1 MTEEASP
8 RPEGGGR
15 GHADGGR
22 AAGGEREAEE
32 SRHSAHVEEIRSL
45 AASARAE
52 RRRFETPPDG
62 GVDERALSYVRE
74 GVAPVTGVYVEAHT
88 GGDHARFSQTEL
100 DLLHRALNDWLSLY
114 ARCYGVDVDPDATVR
129 TAAEILLQ
137 THDAREVARLLTD
150 VPPRR

>member
-1 MTEEASP
+1 MTEEASA
-8 RPEGGGR
+8 RSAR
-15 GHADGGR
+15 ADGGYTDDGR
-22 AAGGEREAEE
+22 AAGGERTAEDG
-32 SRHSAHVEEIRSL
+32 RHSGHVEEIRSL

-52 RRRFETPPDG
+52 RRRFEAPPDG
-62 GVDERALSYVRE
+62 GADERALSYVRE